1 MSDLDN
7 VARAIAF
14 FEQSED
20 LDLLKDVLRTI
31 RPRAAAEVRR
41 LQMRGRQAP
50 VPLDIPGA
58 ASVATREEA
67 LKAVTATK
75 DFAQLQAISRAVGR
89 RVESLS
95 A

>member
-1 MSDLDN
+1 MSELDN
-7 VARAIAF
+7 AARAIAF
-14 FEQSED
+14 FEQCAD
-20 LDLLKDVLRTI
+20 LNLLKDVLRTI

-41 LQMRGRQAP
+41 YQARGRQAP
-50 VPLDIPGA
+50 QPLDIPA
-58 ASVATREEA
+58 AADTATREEA
-67 LKAVTATK
+67 LRTVAATQ